1 MSEVLSKAERENIVA
16 HVGLMAPWD
25 HMGGTL
31 KAWVGDYEA
40 TLCQAEADH
49 AETVCQLEA
58 GIVNEKRKLAR
69 ALRERDE
76 LRRHLKALHTVSDAV
91 AAMP

>member
-40 TLCQAEADH
+40 T
-49 AETVCQLEA
+49 VCQVEA
-58 GIVNEKRKLAR
+58 ERDAALA
-69 ALRERDE
+69 ERDE
-76 LRRHLKALHTVSDAV
+76 LRRHLKALGNAADAV